1 MAYMYNQKQDSIMK
15 KQMLIV
21 LLLAFTALTA
31 SAQNVQFKL
40 GGGFSS
46 HFDGSSEVVGAFKI
60 GVGYEWEFNQHW
72 TFTPVLSVYGKGWK
86 DPNQRVFVYDDAGN
100 QRFDELTGQPLT
112 SIRNRTTTANYV
124 ELPLLFSYYLR
135 TGESRYVVFSAGPY
149 VAYGVTGKQKT
160 KGDGEKPGSEKLY
173 YEEKTFNEVGVHR
186 FDAGIQTMVGY
197 AFPSGFTLGL
207 EADFGLT
214 KFNTSGD
221 RNVSALISL
230 GYKL

>member
-1 MAYMYNQKQDSIMK
+1 MK
-15 KQMLIV
+15 KQFLII
-21 LLLAFTALTA
+21 LLLAFTAFTA

-124 ELPLLFSYYLR
+124 EIPLLFSYYLR

-149 VAYGVTGKQKT
+149 VACGVSGKQKT
-160 KGDGEKPGSEKLY
+160 KGDGEKQGSEKLY

-207 EADFGLT
+207 EADFGLA

>member
-1 MAYMYNQKQDSIMK
+1 MRQ
-15 KQMLIV
+15 LI
-21 LLLAFTALTA
+21 LLAALLVCMA
-31 SAQNVQFKL
+31 SGAKAQNVQFKL
-40 GGGFSS
+40 GGGFAS
-46 HFDGSSEVVGAFKI
+46 HYDGSSEVVGSFKV

-100 QRFDELTGQPLT
+100 QRFDEQTGQPLT

-124 ELPLLFSYYLR
+124 EVPLLFSYYLR
-135 TGESRYVVFSAGPY
+135 TGESRYVVLSAGPY

-160 KGDGEKPGSEKLY
+160 KGDGEKAGSEKLY
-173 YEEKTFNEVGVHR
+173 YEEKTFDEVGVHR

-197 AFPSGFTLGL
+197 AFPSGFTLGV

-214 KFNTSGD
+214 RFNTAGD
-221 RNVSALISL
+221 RNVSAMISL
-230 GYKL
+230 GYRL

>member
-1 MAYMYNQKQDSIMK
+1 MRKIQLFFA
-15 KQMLIV
+15 
-21 LLLAFTALTA
+21 LLLAALTA
-31 SAQNVQFKL
+31 GAQNVQFKL

-46 HFDGSSEVVGAFKI
+46 HFDSESQLVGAFKI
-60 GVGYEWEFNQHW
+60 GVGYEWEFNQHF
-72 TFTPVLSVYGKGWK
+72 TFMPTLSVYGKGWK
-86 DPNQRVFVYDDAGN
+86 DPNQRVFVYDDNGQ
-100 QRFDELTGQPLT
+100 QRFDEVTGQPLT

-149 VAYGVTGKQKT
+149 VACGISGKQKT

-173 YEEKTFNEVGVHR
+173 YEGKTFNEVGTHR

-197 AFPSGFTLGL
+197 AFPSGFTLGV

-214 KFNTSGD
+214 KFNTAGD